1 MYARIAFS
9 SRPTVF
15 TKYPRAQKCCPTKF
29 CFRSPYVRARW
40 IALLPLMYPTT
51 CDTAYFGGMES
62 KLMHVI
68 WHQMPFLDVRL
79 LLRREL
85 TEDFPEMPPQFLIQ
99 HLTAALWNKHN
110 MIFAVPSRM
119 V

>member
-29 CFRSPYVRARW
+29 RFRSPYVRARW

-51 CDTAYFGGMES
+51 CETAYFGGMDINICTWS
-62 KLMHVI
+62 GIKC
-68 WHQMPFLDVRL
+68 
-79 LLRREL
+79 
-85 TEDFPEMPPQFLIQ
+85 
-99 HLTAALWNKHN
+99 
-110 MIFAVPSRM
+110 PSRSSTPVAPQADEIRRRDVFSNADLAQRRFM
-119 V
+119 LVDPANRLV